1 VTVVLKPE
9 GKLAAVSF
17 PYDPQLVAA
26 IKEVPGRRYD
36 PATKRWLVPV
46 GSPELASF
54 VARTGATG
62 DPDLMARISG
72 AAAARVESLAA
83 SRATDAAVEIPI
95 PRGLALLPYQRAG
108 VVYAAKRPATLLADE
123 MGLGKTVQA
132 IALVNAD
139 PSIRRVAVICPASLK
154 INWSREI
161 ARWSSRPAQVIIGN
175 GKATTTWAE
184 AFGPDQGG
192 VQWLIVN
199 YDVLHKWRPVL
210 ISGQLDLLVLDE
222 AHYLKTPTA
231 QRTVSVLG
239 RWDRDPAK
247 VVLPIPARRRLALTG
262 TPILNRPAEI
272 WGLVH
277 SFAPETFSSWRGF
290 MVRYADAFEARF
302 GWDTSGAS
310 HLDEL
315 QRLLRETIMVRRL
328 KADVLTE
335 LPPKRRAVVELPAN
349 GAGPV
354 VTAER
359 DGYNAH
365 QSRLT
370 ALREAVLEAEA
381 SEDPEAYREAVANLK
396 AGASEAFSAIAKLRH
411 DTALAKVPAVIETLG
426 DAVESGKVVCF
437 AWHRDVVA
445 AIATAFGSAAVTLT
459 GDTSMANRDA
469 AVQRFM
475 NDPTCLLFVGNIRAA
490 GVGLTLT
497 SSSHVVF
504 AELDW
509 TPANVTQA
517 EDRCHRIGQR
527 DHVLVQHLV
536 LEGSLDATMAR
547 MLVQKQIVLDAALD
561 NPLAAQV
568 LSDEPIVITDEP
580 VQTRHELAGEG
591 LYKDPQGTVW
601 KVQRAIATGSGR
613 LYAKRL
619 SEPSGDFRYVPGAV
633 TGIDPAWRM
642 TVDEAARY
650 GRLYGR
656 CMVCGRTLTDEGS
669 IERGI
674 GPICASK
681 GWLS

>member
-1 VTVVLKPE
+1 MTVTIKAE

-17 PYDPQLVAA
+17 PYDPSLVDA
-26 IKEVPGRRYD
+26 IKAVPGRRWD

-72 AAAARVESLAA
+72 AAAARVESLTA
-83 SRATDAAVEIPI
+83 SRATDAEVDIPI
-95 PRGLALLPYQRAG
+95 PTGLALLPYQRAG
-108 VVYAAKRPATLLADE
+108 VAYAAKRPATLLADE

-139 PSIRRVAVICPASLK
+139 PTITRVAVICPASLK
-154 INWSREI
+154 INWRREI
-161 ARWSSRPAQVIIGN
+161 ERWSSRPAQVIVGN
-175 GKATTTWAE
+175 GKVTTSWAE

-192 VQWLIVN
+192 VQWLVVN
-199 YDVLHKWRPVL
+199 YDVLTKWRPVL

-231 QRTVSVLG
+231 QRTVAVLG

-247 VVLPIPARRRLALTG
+247 VVLPIPARRRMALTG
-262 TPILNRPAEI
+262 TPLLNRPAEI
-272 WGLVH
+272 WGICH
-277 SFAPETFSSWRGF
+277 SFAPEVFGSWRRF
-290 MVRYADAFEARF
+290 MTRYAEAFEGRF

-310 HLDEL
+310 NLDEL

-349 GAGPV
+349 GAAPV
-354 VTAER
+354 IAAER
-359 DGYNAH
+359 EGYDA
-365 QSRLT
+365 QQATLT

-381 SEDPEAYREAVANLK
+381 SEDPEAYRDAVAGLR
-396 AGASEAFSAIAKLRH
+396 AGASGAFNAISKLRH
-411 DTALAKVPAVIETLG
+411 DTALAKVPAVIETLK
-426 DAVESGKVVCF
+426 DAVEQGKVVCF
-437 AWHRDVVA
+437 AHHRDVVA
-445 AIATAFGSAAVTLT
+445 AIAAAFGSAAVTLT

-469 AVQRFM
+469 AVQRFQ

-497 SSSHVVF
+497 ASSHVIF

-509 TPANVTQA
+509 TPALVTQA
-517 EDRCHRIGQR
+517 EDRCHRIGQH

-547 MLVQKQIVLDAALD
+547 MLVSKQIVLDAALD
-561 NPLAAQV
+561 NPIAAQV
-568 LSDEPIVITDEP
+568 LSDEPIVVDDEP
-580 VQTRHELAGEG
+580 DQTRHQPAGEG

-601 KVQRAIATGSGR
+601 KVQRAIASGSGR

-619 SEPSGDFRYVPGAV
+619 SEPSGAFHYVPGAV

-642 TVDEAARY
+642 TVDEAAAY

-656 CMVCGRTLTDEGS
+656 CMVCGRSLTDEGS

-681 GWLS
+681 GWLV